1 MRPSVRP
8 KLRGL
13 LRRIPLASAVR
24 RAVDWR
30 RRERIFRHFLSR
42 VAAWPAPTGEPIV
55 VLVQPW
61 LLSDVPWYSL
71 LVALGIRQRGQRV
84 VIVWD
89 DLPWDTGLAADR
101 MVNASIGRVLAML
114 GPSWEIRR
122 LSAHACVGTSNVTPG
137 DIETLA
143 HLNVTWR
150 FRGHTW
156 PPEAGRMKEALKAH
170 FGAIGRA
177 ASAVLGEVKPSA
189 VIIPGGIFSSS
200 GVIRT
205 AAERLGIRVATYD
218 SGPGVMLTSC
228 NGVAA
233 WLSDIPRAV
242 REIGTLDEE
251 LVRTCAER
259 ELAGRRGQGTGQ
271 SVFGNTYQAK
281 SEGTSIRGD
290 VIIPLNQ
297 SYDTAAL
304 GRHRVFASQVELMV
318 ETVRWV
324 LENSDATV
332 VVRRHPVE
340 RLEGLR
346 SVDEYGEVL
355 IREFGRTPRVRY
367 VAENEAVSTYEL
379 LENAKVVVPYTSTV
393 GVEATIQGVP
403 VVTESASYYS
413 GMGFVWPARSA
424 AEFHELLLRALAG
437 ELRVNDEAKA
447 DALRVYY
454 TTQLCNFLFTP
465 ITPADGDFRKWAT
478 QEPSAV
484 LGAPE
489 FTDIL
494 TSLADDIPL
503 PVLRHRRRVAS
514 T

>member
-1 MRPSVRP
+1 MRP
-8 KLRGL
+8 KIHGL

-30 RRERIFRHFLSR
+30 RRESIFRHFLLKGP
-42 VAAWPAPTGEPIV
+42 ALLAPTGEPIV

-71 LVALGIRQRGQRV
+71 LLALGIRQRGRRV

-101 MVNASIGRVLAML
+101 MVNASIARALAIL
-114 GPSWEIRR
+114 GPSWEVRR
-122 LSAHACVGTSNVTPG
+122 LSAHATIGKSNVSPE

-150 FRGHTW
+150 TRGHTW
-156 PPEAGRMKEALKAH
+156 PPEAERMKEALKTH
-170 FGAIGRA
+170 FGATGRA
-177 ASAVLGEVKPSA
+177 ASAVLDELNPSA
-189 VIIPGGIFSSS
+189 IIIPGGVFSSS

-205 AAERLGIRVATYD
+205 VAERLGIRVATYD

-228 NGVAA
+228 SGVAA

-242 REIGTLDEE
+242 CEIGTVDDE
-251 LVRTCAER
+251 LVRAYAEG
-259 ELAGRRGQGTGQ
+259 ELDGRRGKGTGQ

-281 SEGTSIRGD
+281 SEGTPIRGD

-304 GRHRVFASQVELMV
+304 GRHRVFGSQVELMV

-355 IREFGRTPRVRY
+355 VREFGRTPRVQY
-367 VAENEAVSTYEL
+367 VAENQAVSTYEM
-379 LENAKVVVPYTSTV
+379 LENAKVVVTYTSTV

-403 VVTESASYYS
+403 VVTESTSYYS
-413 GMGFVWPARSA
+413 GMGFVWPARTA
-424 AEFHELLLRALAG
+424 AEFYDLLRRALVG
-437 ELRVNDEAKA
+437 ELKVQDEAKA

-465 ITPADGDFRKWAT
+465 ITPADGDFWKWAT

-484 LGAPE
+484 LSAPE
-489 FTDIL
+489 FSDIV
-494 TSLADDIPL
+494 TALADNIPL
-503 PVLRHRRRVAS
+503 AVLRHRRRIAS
-514 T
+514 A